1 MASFVCLMSIQQPE
15 LSQNVAFKSLVD
27 LSFHFKQIFWS
38 QETATFSVT
47 DMDTST
53 LRANGWCQM
62 TTKWPCFV
70 KMARTASG
78 TYHQTCKCV

>member
-1 MASFVCLMSIQQPE
+1 MVSFVCLMSIQQPE
-15 LSQNVAFKSLVD
+15 LSPNVAFKID
-27 LSFHFKQIFWS
+27 IIFHFKQIFWS

-53 LRANGWCQM
+53 LCANGWCQM